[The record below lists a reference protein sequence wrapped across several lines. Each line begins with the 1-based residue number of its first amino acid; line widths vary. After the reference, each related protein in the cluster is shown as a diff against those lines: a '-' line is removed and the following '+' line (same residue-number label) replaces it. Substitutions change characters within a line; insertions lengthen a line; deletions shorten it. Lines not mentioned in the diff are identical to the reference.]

1 MFQVNKI
8 ETVRILRARPAF
20 YPMVRDRYAGAAS
33 PVVDTGAHV
42 LTGGGHGGGH
52 GRHQRGVFAAA
63 AAAAAANAS
72 GSGHRSR
79 YGGVIGC
86 SCKSSSA

>member
-1 MFQVNKI
+1 MNKI

-42 LTGGGHGGGH
+42 LTGGHGGGH

-63 AAAAAANAS
+63 AAAAAAS
-72 GSGHRSR
+72 GGGHRSR
-79 YGGVIGC
+79 YGVHIGFDVLYGR
-86 SCKSSSA
+86 

>member
-1 MFQVNKI
+1 MNKI

-42 LTGGGHGGGH
+42 LTGDFNAEPTEP
-52 GRHQRGVFAAA
+52 VFATVTGSKLGYVQNIVAIHKG
-63 AAAAAANAS
+63 AN
-72 GSGHRSR
+72 
-79 YGGVIGC
+79 
-86 SCKSSSA
+86 